1 MKKLFVL
8 IILFVGLNAFSQ
20 QIQDS
25 PWKKNIS
32 DREVIPYQPVREED
46 VFWAKRLWR
55 IIDTREKQNLIFSYP
70 ALPLFEIL
78 HSAAKNGEVIAY
90 ENSVVNGDQF
100 LMTINK
106 EQITAIGVSDD
117 IMMFQDI
124 ETGYDVAT
132 TIHEELDISKVTR
145 FKIKEDWFFNSA
157 TSTMEV
163 RIIGLAPLM
172 EVYDDTGVY
181 LGDETL
187 YWLYYPELRPIL
199 AKYEAYNVGNF
210 AQNLS
215 WDDIFEARRFASY
228 IYKEDNV
235 YDRTIQEYASRK
247 DALYESDRIKEEIF
261 NFEQDLWSY

>member
-1 MKKLFVL
+1 MKKLLVL
-8 IILFVGLNAFSQ
+8 FSLVVIANVYSQ
-20 QIQDS
+20 EIQDS

-32 DREVIPYQPVREED
+32 DREFIPYQTVREAD
-46 VFWAKRLWR
+46 VFWSKRLWR
-55 IIDTREKQNLIFSYP
+55 IIDTREKQNLKFTYP
-70 ALPLFEIL
+70 ELPLFEIL
-78 HSAAKNGEVIAY
+78 HSAAKNGEIKAY
-90 ENSVVNGDQF
+90 ENGVINGDQF
-100 LMTINK
+100 KVTLSK
-106 EQITAIGVSDD
+106 EEVASIGVSNDT
-117 IMMFQDI
+117 MMLQDL

-132 TIHEELDISKVTR
+132 PIHLDIDISKVTR

-172 EVYDDTGVY
+172 EVFDDNGMY

-199 AKYEAYNVGNF
+199 AKYEAYNEGNF
-210 AQNLS
+210 AQRLS

-235 YDRTIQEYASRK
+235 YDRKIQEYASTE
-247 DALYESDRIKEEIF
+247 DALYESERIKELIF
-261 NFEQDLWSY
+261 NFEHDLWSF